1 MSKTI
6 HHGRID
12 PEKAQK
18 IVAKM
23 LNDENPLIRQGFDSY
38 GDPRFV
44 CRYCKGGELLPCVY
58 ELAKDSVVPTLL
70 IEGENHE

>member
-1 MSKTI
+1 MSEVI

-12 PEKAQK
+12 PEAAQK
-18 IVAKM
+18 IVAKI
-23 LNDENPLIRQGFDSY
+23 LNDGDQYIRQGFDSY
-38 GDPRFV
+38 GDPRYL
-44 CRYCKGGELLPCVY
+44 CRYCKGGTLLPCVY